1 MDLKTELKKRADF
14 FNTQLEKFMQGGSPE
29 TLYNAMRHLP
39 AAGGKRLRPVLSM
52 ISCEAVNGDVI
63 KVVPL
68 SIACEL
74 AHNFTLVHDDIMD
87 KSKMRRGLP
96 AVHMKYGEPTAII
109 AGDLLFTKAFESM
122 HKTTVDANI
131 FKNVEYGLID
141 CIREISEGQQLDMD
155 FEQRKI
161 VSEDE
166 YLEMIRKKT
175 AVFFQ
180 YASEA
185 GAILGGGT
193 HEQSNALSQY
203 GLNLGL
209 GFQIW
214 DDCLD
219 ISSDLKTL
227 GKDIGNDIRNGKKT
241 LIACHCLNNAKG
253 EDKKILD
260 EIFGNLKATDE
271 QVKKVYNVFKK
282 TGSINYAKE
291 KSEEFCKKAK
301 LSLEELSNT
310 NAKQI
315 LTNLVEYATFK
326 REK

>member
-1 MDLKTELKKRADF
+1 MDLKIELKKRADF
-14 FNTQLEKFMQGGSPE
+14 FNIQLEKFMRGGSPE

-39 AAGGKRLRPVLSM
+39 LAGGKRLRPVLSM
-52 ISCEAVNGDVI
+52 ISCEAVNGDVV
-63 KVVPL
+63 KVIPL

-96 AVHMKYGEPTAII
+96 SVHIKYGESTAII
-109 AGDLLFTKAFESM
+109 AGDLLFDKAFESM
-122 HKTTVDANI
+122 HKTTGDVNV

-141 CIREISEGQQLDMD
+141 CIREISEGQQLDME
-155 FEQRKI
+155 FEQRKM
-161 VSEDE
+161 VSEEE

-180 YASEA
+180 YAAEA
-185 GAILGGGT
+185 GAILGGAKS
-193 HEQSNALSQY
+193 EQSHALSQY

-214 DDCLD
+214 DDYLD
-219 ISSDLKTL
+219 VSSNLETL

-241 LIACHCLNNAKG
+241 LIVCHCLKNAKG

-260 EIFGNLKATDE
+260 TIFGNLNTTDE
-271 QVKKVYNVFKK
+271 QVKNVYNLFRK
-282 TGSINYAKE
+282 TGSADYAKE
-291 KSEEFCKKAK
+291 KAINFANNAK
-301 LSLEELSNT
+301 RALNVIPDSD
-310 NAKQI
+310 AKQI
-315 LTNLVEYATFK
+315 LASLADYAINRK
-326 REK
+326 K